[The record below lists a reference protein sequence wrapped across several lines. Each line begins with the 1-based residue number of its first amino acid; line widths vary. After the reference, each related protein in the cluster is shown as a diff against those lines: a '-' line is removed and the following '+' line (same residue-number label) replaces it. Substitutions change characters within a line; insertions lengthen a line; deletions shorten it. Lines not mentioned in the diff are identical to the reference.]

1 MPFSESSLTQ
11 VAVTFSLSL
20 NPKLTASTQS
30 PISNLDSFVRGQ
42 MDRVGKVPAVEI
54 VGSLIPGESEIR
66 E

>member
-1 MPFSESSLTQ
+1 M
-11 VAVTFSLSL
+11 AVTFSLSL